1 MADIVDV
8 IKSRMR
14 RGNLN
19 TTLCYTQVYNKYGG
33 YTIGKYVGKFV
44 RSYSMG
50 SGDGTTIHWE
60 FDDNGTINVVCD
72 QMYGSCN
79 GDELTGFI
87 VSDCQVS

>member
-1 MADIVDV
+1 
-8 IKSRMR
+8 
-14 RGNLN
+14 
-19 TTLCYTQVYNKYGG
+19 
-33 YTIGKYVGKFV
+33 
-44 RSYSMG
+44 MG

-87 VSDCQVS
+87 VSPPSTSNHHSQM